1 MAENIATANNS
12 FSSKIFAEFLGADG
26 NVIISPW
33 SLFNALA
40 MTYVGARNNTALQMS
55 TVLGFEDLKEE
66 IRGSSAFVG
75 SEAALENRI
84 FESFENLLES
94 LEKISSVKYAAA
106 NRIWVQAGY
115 GLCDEFR
122 KALRDSFQSESGRV
136 DFVKATEEA
145 RCEINSWVE
154 SKTSARIKD
163 LIAPGMLDN
172 LTRLVLTSAVYFKG
186 SWLHEFERKNTMTK
200 AFNISANKKVQ
211 VQMMYMNAK
220 KDMGYHETDQFQVL
234 AMPYLGDRLT
244 MNVILPK
251 DGQSLTQVLGAV
263 RKDLDSCIRPAKLH
277 GSIEILIPKF
287 KLEFCSE
294 FEKVLCSLGATD
306 MFSDRS
312 ADFSGIT
319 QEKPGLKVGS
329 VVQKAFIEVNEEG
342 TEAAAATAVIMVLRC
357 ALPIPLV
364 FNADH
369 PFLFMICDK
378 ATKLIMFMGKVEDPS
393 KEKC

>member
-12 FSSKIFAEFLGADG
+12 FSTKIFAEFLRTDG

-40 MTYVGARNNTALQMS
+40 MTYVGARKNTALQMS
-55 TVLGFEDLKEE
+55 AVLGFEDLKAE

-94 LEKISSVKYAAA
+94 LQKISSVKYATA
-106 NRIWVQAGY
+106 NRIWVQNGY
-115 GLCDEFR
+115 DLCDEFR
-122 KALRDSFQSESGRV
+122 KALRESFQSESGRV
-136 DFVKATEEA
+136 DFVKATEAA

-154 SKTSARIKD
+154 DKTNAKIKD
-163 LIAPGMLDN
+163 LIASGILNN

-186 SWLHEFERKNTMTK
+186 SWLHEFKKENTMTK
-200 AFNISANKKVQ
+200 AFNVSANKKVQ
-211 VQMMYMNAK
+211 VKMMYMNAK
-220 KDMGYHETDQFQVL
+220 KDMGYYETDQFQVL

-251 DGQSLTQVLGAV
+251 DGLSLTEVLGAV
-263 RKDLDSCIRPAKLH
+263 KKDLDSCIRPAKLR

-287 KLEFCSE
+287 KLEFSSE
-294 FEKVLCSLGATD
+294 FEKILCSLGAND
-306 MFSDRS
+306 MFSDRD

-319 QEKPGLKVGS
+319 EEKPGLKVGS

-357 ALPIPLV
+357 AIQIPLV

-369 PFLFMICDK
+369 PFLFLICDK
-378 ATKLIMFMGKVEDPS
+378 ETKLIMFIGKVEDPS
-393 KEKC
+393 KEK